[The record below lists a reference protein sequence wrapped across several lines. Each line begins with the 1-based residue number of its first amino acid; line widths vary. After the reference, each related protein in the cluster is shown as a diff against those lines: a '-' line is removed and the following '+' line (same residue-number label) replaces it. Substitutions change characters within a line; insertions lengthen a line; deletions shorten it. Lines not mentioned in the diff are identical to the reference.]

1 MVTVDITAGTDLHS
15 VDEFKRLVV
24 KQKGISVVRLEDV
37 ANVTLGAENYDFDAL
52 MNDKQAV
59 FIGIKVAPDANVLS
73 VIGDVREAM
82 PEIQAQLPAGLNAT
96 INYDSTDYI
105 NNPIYAVEKTLVAA
119 VVIVTLGIF
128 LFLGAPRSVLIPA
141 TAIPLSLIGPLFITR
156 KRVV

>member
-73 VIGDVREAM
+73 VISDVREAM
-82 PEIQAQLPAGLNAT
+82 PEIQAQLPAGLNAKL
-96 INYDSTDYI
+96 NYDSTDYI
-105 NNPIYAVEKTLVAA
+105 NNARPE
-119 VVIVTLGIF
+119 
-128 LFLGAPRSVLIPA
+128 S
-141 TAIPLSLIGPLFITR
+141 TR
-156 KRVV
+156 LNSSH